1 MTFGDLDLDPEKIL
15 CEKIFWMKNIF
26 WDLENFSRG
35 RGRGRGQKNFDK
47 KNLKKKKFWTLKIFG
62 T

>member
-26 WDLENFSRG
+26 WDLEYFWG
-35 RGRGRGQKNFDK
+35 AWPGAGP
-47 KNLKKKKFWTLKIFG
+47 KKFS
-62 T
+62 